1 MKQILLKDLM
11 NVLNYIDVRAVRG
24 WCNRNGVTILKQGK
38 NEFVFES
45 NFKEAFE
52 KPFIENLKRKFEK
65 DWEQVY
71 RLYENNNIPALNAL
85 SGLTSVPAGIYK
97 SKSEV
102 IKQYQSKFQEYAKTK
117 AA

>member
-1 MKQILLKDLM
+1 MST
-11 NVLNYIDVRAVRG
+11 LNYIDIRAVRG
-24 WCNRNGVTILKQGK
+24 WCNKNGVTILKQGK

-52 KPFIENLKRKFEK
+52 KPFIEKLKARFGG

-71 RLYENNNIPALNAL
+71 KLYKDDNIPALNAL
-85 SGLTSVPAGIYK
+85 SGLTSVPTGFYK
-97 SKSEV
+97 SQNNL
-102 IKQYQSKFQEYAKTK
+102 IKQYQTKFQNYAKSK